1 MIPKKQPLLYKTWT
15 LDSAVMCP
23 PPPPTELL
31 IRMFQTQTASAEG
44 AESLGAAPE
53 GNKGWGPCSRLPARE
68 RRPGC

>member
-53 GNKGWGPCSRLPARE
+53 GNKG
-68 RRPGC
+68 